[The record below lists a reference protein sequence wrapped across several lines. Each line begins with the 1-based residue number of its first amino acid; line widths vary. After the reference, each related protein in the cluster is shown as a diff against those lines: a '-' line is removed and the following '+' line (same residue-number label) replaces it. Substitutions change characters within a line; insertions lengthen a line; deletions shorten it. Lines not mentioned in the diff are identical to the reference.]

1 MRSEFFIWYSIPTWK
16 LYKLPFIKFIIY
28 IYVKEQNVLVQL
40 SIVAFP
46 ALFLKLPA
54 PSSEDAIRFHSSPK
68 NNHSSTLLYGV
79 TFSDNICCS
88 ETEKDLEWQRGC
100 FLLFYPCWM
109 MGQRAVQP
117 ITMWKSLY
125 EVVHQRLVNRL
136 SHIGSG
142 SLSTGTVFAL
152 KYYLFSFSM
161 SAWRLSDNIC
171 SFHVLEILLL
181 VLQMHYHI
189 ELFCKTDGTY

>member
-1 MRSEFFIWYSIPTWK
+1 
-16 LYKLPFIKFIIY
+16 
-28 IYVKEQNVLVQL
+28 
-40 SIVAFP
+40 
-46 ALFLKLPA
+46 
-54 PSSEDAIRFHSSPK
+54 
-68 NNHSSTLLYGV
+68 
-79 TFSDNICCS
+79 
-88 ETEKDLEWQRGC
+88 
-100 FLLFYPCWM
+100 

-161 SAWRLSDNIC
+161 SAWRLLDNIC

-181 VLQMHYHI
+181 VLQIHYHI
-189 ELFCKTDGTY
+189 ERFCKTDGTYSGLCFLFYFYNNGTTFFTLTKVSSTSRSAALDYVRMVNEHFKQRDQWWRWTKFFWELQTEIGPLLKLLS